1 MTRSHTEIC
10 SAIARQLAESIGED
24 RFEMW
29 FGGKGVFEICDN
41 SVVICVSDDLSLSF
55 VRQHFDATIRATV
68 SSVSGTATSI
78 RFALAGKP
86 ELLPNQG
93 CLFSDSQ
100 LVDAGRE
107 SREPAAKQSGLRRA
121 SVAWGGAQTASIP
134 FDKPESR
141 QRSRPLT
148 LDWFEFGDDNLLLK
162 TAISQVLAFP
172 GKFNPLVLYGQVGSG
187 KTHLAQAI
195 VAAARLG
202 GNYRRSLCLS
212 AEQFTTGFI
221 EGLHGKGLP
230 LFRNKYRQLDLL
242 VLDDIQFLAGKKAT
256 IVEFQNTIEAM
267 LRSGKQIV
275 ITVDRPIFELDFL
288 GESLAT
294 RLASGM
300 TCPISWP
307 DIKSRIVIAENHARH
322 LGIELS
328 PDTIRHVCQRMG
340 RDVRMLFGAINRIH
354 AATSAMGKT
363 IHPADASQLLSDL
376 FHSQTP
382 VISMERIEQVVCDL
396 CGVSPEEIKG
406 QKRIKRVSTAR
417 MLAIWLARQHTSA
430 ALAEIGDYFGGRN
443 HSTIVAARKK
453 IDSLNNAD
461 AEIDIK
467 SQRVKLSATLE
478 RLESRLRVG

>member
-10 SAIARQLAESIGED
+10 TAIARQLAESIGED

-29 FGGKGVFEICDN
+29 FGDKSVFEFGDN
-41 SVVICVSDDLSLSF
+41 LVVVRASDDLSLSF
-55 VRQHFDATIRATV
+55 IRQQFDSSIRAAV
-68 SSVSGTATSI
+68 GSVTGSTTKI
-78 RFALAGKP
+78 QFALAGKSKAV
-86 ELLPNQG
+86 PNQG
-93 CLFSDSQ
+93 CLFSDNE
-100 LVDAGRE
+100 LVDAG
-107 SREPAAKQSGLRRA
+107 
-121 SVAWGGAQTASIP
+121 V
-134 FDKPESR
+134 ESR
-141 QRSRPLT
+141 QPVAKRYGPRRMPGTKSGTQTAALPFDSKESRQHSRSLT
-148 LDWFEFGDDNLLLK
+148 LESFQFGDDNLLLK

-187 KTHLAQAI
+187 KTHLAQGI
-195 VAAARLG
+195 VAAARTSC
-202 GNYRRSLCLS
+202 NYRRSMCLS

-221 EGLHGKGLP
+221 EGLHGRGLP
-230 LFRNKYRQLDLL
+230 VFRNKYRQLDLL

-275 ITVDRPIFELDFL
+275 ITVDRPVYELDFL
-288 GESLAT
+288 GESLTT

-307 DIKSRIVIAENHARH
+307 DIESRIVIAENHARH
-322 LGIELS
+322 LGIQLS

-354 AATSAMGKT
+354 AATSAMGNT
-363 IHPADASQLLSDL
+363 IDPAAASQLLSDL

-382 VISMERIEQVVCDL
+382 VISMDRIEQVVCDI
-396 CGVSPEEIKG
+396 CGVSSEEIKG

-417 MLAIWLARQHTSA
+417 MLAIWLTRRHTTA
-430 ALAEIGDYFGGRN
+430 GLAEIGEYFGGRN

-453 IDSLNNAD
+453 IDTLKSAD

-467 SQRVKLSATLE
+467 SQRVKLSAALE
-478 RLESRLRVG
+478 RLETRLRVG